1 MLRFLILFFPW
12 WLLAQSSFITQ
23 MEYSSLLYK
32 NPRGIGCHKCHGLK
46 GEGKLIA
53 TYTDTKK
60 VKEGEKVYK
69 IKVKKEFRAPAINKL
84 DYKTFHDTLSKRVRG
99 MPKYYLTEGE
109 IKALYFYL
117 KQVNLKEEDDR

>member
-1 MLRFLILFFPW
+1 MRFLVLLFPFILFGE
-12 WLLAQSSFITQ
+12 SSFITQ

-84 DYKTFHDTLSKRVRG
+84 DYKTFHDSLTKTVRG

-117 KQVNLKEEDDR
+117 KQVNLEDKDAK

>member
-1 MLRFLILFFPW
+1 MRFLLLLFPFV
-12 WLLAQSSFITQ
+12 LFGGSSFITQ

-32 NPRGIGCHKCHGLK
+32 NPRGIGCQKCHGLK

-53 TYTDTKK
+53 TYKDTKK

-84 DYKTFHDTLSKRVRG
+84 DYKSFYNALTHTLRG

-117 KQVNLKEEDDR
+117 KQVNLEKKDAQ